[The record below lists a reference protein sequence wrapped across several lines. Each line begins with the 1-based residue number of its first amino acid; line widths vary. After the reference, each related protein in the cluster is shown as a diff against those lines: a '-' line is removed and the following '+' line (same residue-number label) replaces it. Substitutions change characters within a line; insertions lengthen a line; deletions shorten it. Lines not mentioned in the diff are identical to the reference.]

1 MKMIRNTSEFSKG
14 HLQGSPEDDG
24 LSKRAFLKAL
34 AFACLGVGPF
44 VNACGIVNSE
54 DTNPGAVKKSNGSAK
69 NGSVPEAAKPS
80 IDLAAPA
87 KIETATFALG

>member
-1 MKMIRNTSEFSKG
+1 MRMIRNRSEFSKG

-24 LSKRAFLKAL
+24 LNKRAFLKAL
-34 AFACLGVGPF
+34 AFACLGIGPF

-54 DTNPGAVKKSNGSAK
+54 DTNLGAVKKSDGPAKGGSAPK
-69 NGSVPEAAKPS
+69 AARPP
-80 IDLAAPA
+80 IDLSAPA

>member
-1 MKMIRNTSEFSKG
+1 MIRNNSEFSKG

-34 AFACLGVGPF
+34 AFACLGIGPF

-54 DTNPGAVKKSNGSAK
+54 DTNPGAVKKSDGPAKSGSAPK
-69 NGSVPEAAKPS
+69 AARPP